1 MIHHRSKLLEV
12 KLGII
17 EEHEAELKHRLQTL
31 QKEITTLEQQPA
43 TDEEIMIVD
52 KIKEFEAIKA
62 SAERTQ
68 LKAEQYLS
76 QVETVELES

>member
-1 MIHHRSKLLEV
+1 
-12 KLGII
+12 
-17 EEHEAELKHRLQTL
+17 
-31 QKEITTLEQQPA
+31 
-43 TDEEIMIVD
+43 MIVD

-76 QVETVELES
+76 QVETVEIES